1 MLIGV
6 PLETA
11 AGEKRVAT
19 VPDVVEKLVKLGFS
33 VAVQSGAGAAANFDD
48 DTYRTAGAEV
58 VGSAA
63 ELWARSDIVYKVRPP
78 SLDEVGLM
86 REGGSLIGF
95 VWPAQN
101 PELMQALA
109 AKKGTVLAIDALPR
123 QLSRAQKMD
132 ALTSMA
138 GVAGYRAVIEAANAF
153 GRFFN
158 GQITAAGKIPPAKV
172 FIAGAGVAGLA
183 AIGTSASLGAIV
195 RANDTRAEVA
205 DQVVSLGG
213 EFVKVEYEEEGSG
226 GGGYA
231 KVMSE
236 GFQQAQREMYA
247 KQAREVD
254 IIITTALIPGKPAP
268 KLITAEMVKSMKP
281 GSVIVDMAAEQG
293 GNCELTEPGQAV
305 VKHGVTI
312 VGYTDLVSRLAKQS
326 STLYSNNLLRL
337 TEELCKTKDGVVN
350 VNMEDDAIRGLTVIK
365 DGAVTWPAPPL
376 KLPAPV
382 AKPAAVA
389 APASKGHG
397 HGASEPMSAQV
408 AGHHL
413 RRRCAR
419 AAGGRHVCA
428 GLVPVALHGVR
439 AGLLHRL
446 HGDLERDALAAHA
459 ADERDQR
466 DLVDH
471 RHRRAGPDRA
481 TAHGRGHRP
490 AERADPGHG
499 RARARA
505 DRHQH
510 VRRLRGDAAHA
521 GDVPQVKEQRE
532 GADMTSS
539 LATVAYIGATIL
551 FILSLGGLA
560 NPETARRGNLF
571 GMIGMAIAVVA
582 TVLSPRVTPAG
593 YAWIIG
599 ALVIGGSIGLV
610 RREEGADD
618 ADARARRADAQP
630 GRSRGLPGR
639 LRELC
644 RHLDRLRHAG
654 REGHP

>member
-48 DTYRTAGAEV
+48 ETYRAAGAEV
-58 VGSAA
+58 LATAA
-63 ELWARSDIVYKVRPP
+63 ELWSRSDIVFKVRPP

-86 REGGSLIGF
+86 REGGSLVGF

-109 AKKGTVLAIDALPR
+109 ARKGTVLAIDALPR

-183 AIGTSASLGAIV
+183 AIGTAAGLGAIV

-213 EFVKVEYEEEGSG
+213 EFVKVDYEEEGSG

-268 KLITAEMVKSMKP
+268 KLITAEMVRSMKP

-337 TEELCKTKDGVVN
+337 TEELCKTKDGVIN
-350 VNMEDDAIRGLTVIK
+350 VNMDDDAIRGLTVIK
-365 DGAVTWPAPPL
+365 EGAVTWPPPPL
-376 KLPAPV
+376 NLPAPPSPKS
-382 AKPAAVA
+382 AAAVA
-389 APASKGHG
+389 APKAHG
-397 HGASEPMSAQV
+397 HGAGEPMSA
-408 AGHHL
+408 
-413 RRRCAR
+413 
-419 AAGGRHVCA
+419 
-428 GLVPVALHGVR
+428 
-439 AGLLHRL
+439 
-446 HGDLERDALAAHA
+446 
-459 ADERDQR
+459 
-466 DLVDH
+466 
-471 RHRRAGPDRA
+471 
-481 TAHGRGHRP
+481 
-490 AERADPGHG
+490 
-499 RARARA
+499 
-505 DRHQH
+505 
-510 VRRLRGDAAHA
+510 
-521 GDVPQVKEQRE
+521 K
-532 GADMTSS
+532 S
-539 LATVAYIGATIL
+539 LATVFGIGAVL
-551 FILSLGGLA
+551 FALVGLYAPASFLSHFTVFVLA
-560 NPETARRGNLF
+560 CF
-571 GMIGMAIAVVA
+571 IGYMVVWN
-582 TVLSPRVTPAG
+582 VTPSLHTPLMSVTNAISSII
-593 YAWIIG
+593 AIG
-599 ALVIGGSIGLV
+599 ALVQVAPPLTGGAIGGGIDRPNALILGLAV
-610 RREEGADD
+610 FALALTAVNMFGGFAVTRRMLAMF
-618 ADARARRADAQP
+618 RK
-630 GRSRGLPGR
+630 
-639 LRELC
+639 
-644 RHLDRLRHAG
+644 
-654 REGHP
+654 